1 MAEQLGF
8 EHWDR
13 IVEELDR
20 FGAPDVSVG
29 TERVSLRFDAAH
41 ITIFRDGRF
50 DAGMALHD
58 IGGETAESIVVD
70 HETDSI
76 TLAGGSFSYTFRRP

>member
-13 IVEELDR
+13 IVEEFDR

-41 ITIFRDGRF
+41 ITVFRDGGF
-50 DAGMALHD
+50 DAEMTLHD
-58 IGGETAESIVVD
+58 IGGETAESIAVD

-76 TLAGGSFSYTFRRP
+76 TLAGESFSYTFRRP